1 VGAEPVA
8 AAEIAESSPGDWN
21 DGVVCALNHTEFATD
36 NKVRFEIEIGAAPT
50 DGALYMEPGKPNC
63 IIARHYFED

>member
-1 VGAEPVA
+1 VRAEPVA

-36 NKVRFEIEIGAAPT
+36 NEVRFEIEIGDRDFNGVYVVRSFRT
-50 DGALYMEPGKPNC
+50 EE
-63 IIARHYFED
+63 RSF